1 MLASRIIGITLFL
14 LGLMACNSPQEDP
27 LFLSLEQEQKPAY
40 EIHVVEDGVLFFLG
54 TDTSTVLKT
63 DHNGE
68 QLSIFTH
75 EAGVYSLVAND
86 EHLFWTN
93 QEGSVVRALHDGTM
107 ETTLSQAEQPP
118 LSLCPVDNGVAWVE
132 DRFDGGLWRPQIVLS
147 SEPGE
152 NYELLGLVFT
162 EELTHDFNL
171 LNPVPRTTKIIRGAE
186 YWYVL
191 VRFST
196 NEDGVQSMLFE
207 VDPQSGQAESLFQS
221 EVANG
226 DYVKHINQIILG
238 TESLYVSFAH
248 YTWSSVVAES
258 QVLIKLD
265 DPGTEIAL
273 PNTRSGHYLAH
284 EGTIY
289 WQDHEIYSIEEASLS
304 AVEKITD
311 ASPDTILAMD
321 VFDDQIIYS
330 KNLGIFL
337 MPR

>member
-54 TDTSTVLKT
+54 TDKSTVLKT

-75 EAGVYSLVAND
+75 EAGADRLVAND
-86 EHLFWTN
+86 EHLFWVN
-93 QEGSVVRALHDGTM
+93 QEGSVVRARHDGTM
-107 ETTLSQAEQPP
+107 ATTLSQAEQTP

-132 DRFDGGLWRPQIVLS
+132 ERLDGGLWRPQIVLS
-147 SEPGE
+147 SGPGE
-152 NYELLGLVFT
+152 NFEQLGLVFD
-162 EELTHDFNL
+162 EELAHDSNL
-171 LNPVPRTTKIIRGAE
+171 LSPLPRTTKIIRGAE
-186 YWYVL
+186 HWYVL
-191 VRFST
+191 VSFST
-196 NEDGVQSMLFE
+196 EEDGAQKMLFE
-207 VDPQSGQAESLFQS
+207 VNPQSGRAESLFQS
-221 EVANG
+221 EVASG
-226 DYVKHINQIILG
+226 DYVNHIDQIILG
-238 TESLYVSFAH
+238 AESLYVSFAH
-248 YTWSSVVAES
+248 YTWASVVAES
-258 QVLIKLD
+258 QRLIKLD

-273 PNTRSGHYLAH
+273 PNARSGHYLAH

-311 ASPDTILAMD
+311 ASPDKIIAMD
-321 VFDDQIIYS
+321 VFDDQILYS
-330 KNLGIFL
+330 KSLGIFL